1 MKKVKASKARNLAAL
16 SPLLKKG
23 GAHEKSK
30 SGKRRNQ
37 KNDLKKELN
46 RLAKQGDFFMACVI

>member
-37 KNDLKKELN
+37 KNELKDEVN
-46 RLAKQGDFFMACVI
+46 SLAE